1 MFHVIF
7 FIREDFFR
15 WRVGGG
21 GGGVVLRLP
30 DVFFFILENLS
41 INCSILKNVL
51 ISFMLLRVCNQAK
64 RLFPT
69 MYPYALLW
77 LRLVLGL
84 NV

>member
-1 MFHVIF
+1 M
-7 FIREDFFR
+7 
-15 WRVGGG
+15 
-21 GGGVVLRLP
+21 
-30 DVFFFILENLS
+30 FFFYIGESQHQLLDFEK
-41 INCSILKNVL
+41 CSYF
-51 ISFMLLRVCNQAK
+51 FMLLRVCNQAK